1 LFAGCQFITEE
12 KLLSSYYL
20 DPMFV
25 VGTEGMWGLLYYLI
39 LLPIFQKIQ
48 CTNSLCNFGYLEDS
62 AFAFEQMG
70 ANGIIIL
77 ESVGVIISIACFN
90 MFGIATTKN
99 ASAAQRSTI
108 DTSRTL
114 LIWIMSVLL
123 GLEIFHYQAIF
134 GFIFLVLGTLIY
146 NEILIVPFLG
156 FDQNTAVAIAARKN
170 RGNSK
175 IGQEE
180 VDAAYMATSPQAAY
194 DSKRNQ
200 RQLNK

>member
-1 LFAGCQFITEE
+1 
-12 KLLSSYYL
+12 
-20 DPMFV
+20 
-25 VGTEGMWGLLYYLI
+25 
-39 LLPIFQKIQ
+39 
-48 CTNSLCNFGYLEDS
+48 
-62 AFAFEQMG
+62 MG
-70 ANGIIIL
+70 DNGIIIL

-114 LIWIMSVLL
+114 LIWILSVLL
-123 GLEIFHYQAIF
+123 GLEFFHYESIF

-146 NEILIVPFLG
+146 NEILIVPFFG

-175 IGQEE
+175 VGQEE
-180 VDAAYMATSPQAAY
+180 ADAAYVALSPAAAY

-200 RQLNK
+200 RQLNKQMEKAEQDYMTAPDADYNLNLSDNVEAHTSQKSMDQ

>member
-1 LFAGCQFITEE
+1 
-12 KLLSSYYL
+12 
-20 DPMFV
+20 
-25 VGTEGMWGLLYYLI
+25 
-39 LLPIFQKIQ
+39 
-48 CTNSLCNFGYLEDS
+48 
-62 AFAFEQMG
+62 MG
-70 ANGIIIL
+70 ANGIIIF
-77 ESVGVIISIACFN
+77 ESFCVIVSIACFN

-114 LIWIMSVLL
+114 LIWILSVLL
-123 GLEIFHYQAIF
+123 GLEYFHYESIF

-175 IGQEE
+175 LGEE
-180 VDAAYMATSPQAAY
+180 ETNAQYMATSPQAAY
-194 DSKRNQ
+194 DSTRNQ
-200 RQLNK
+200 RQLARQMEQAENEYKQAPDADYNLNLSDNTSAHQSARDI

>member
-1 LFAGCQFITEE
+1 
-12 KLLSSYYL
+12 
-20 DPMFV
+20 MFV

-70 ANGIIIL
+70 ANGIIIV
-77 ESVGVIISIACFN
+77 ESIGVIISIACFN

-180 VDAAYMATSPQAAY
+180 ADAAYMATSPQAAY
-194 DSKRNQ
+194 DSKRN
-200 RQLNK
+200 